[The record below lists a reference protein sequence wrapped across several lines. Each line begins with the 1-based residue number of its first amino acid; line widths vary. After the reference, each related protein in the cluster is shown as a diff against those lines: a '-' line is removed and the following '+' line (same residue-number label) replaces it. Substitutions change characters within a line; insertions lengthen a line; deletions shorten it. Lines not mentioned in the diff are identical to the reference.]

1 MRAADSSAASTW
13 ALRPVVRADADQVA
27 AHGCYRDEDAAR
39 RPAYAAWVGARIE
52 AGRYV
57 GWLAV
62 AGDDVVGGAGAVLLD
77 WGPTRANPGGQMA
90 RIANV
95 FIEEALRG
103 RGMARELL
111 VAVMRQCEALGVREF
126 NLGATPQGRGLYRSL
141 GFEDYPAEMR
151 RRVGWPGPAAAA
163 LNPGRRPNPPA

>member
-1 MRAADSSAASTW
+1 MSWT
-13 ALRPVVRADADQVA
+13 LRPVQAGDAVQVA

-39 RPAYAAWVGARIE
+39 RPAYAAWVGPRIE
-52 AGRYV
+52 AGRYI

-62 AGDDVVGGAGAVLLD
+62 DGDAVLGGAGAVLLD

-90 RIANV
+90 RIVNV
-95 FIEEALRG
+95 FTVPALRG

-111 VAVMRQCEALGVREF
+111 QAVMRQCEALGVREF
-126 NLGATPQGRGLYRSL
+126 NLGSTPEGRALYRSL

-151 RRVGWPGPAAAA
+151 RRVAP
-163 LNPGRRPNPPA
+163 

>member
-1 MRAADSSAASTW
+1 MSWS
-13 ALRPVVRADADQVA
+13 LRPVHAGDAGQVA

-39 RPAYAAWVGARIE
+39 RAGYAAWVGPRIG

-62 AGDDVVGGAGAVLLD
+62 EGDAVVGGAGAVLLD

-95 FIEEALRG
+95 FTAPGWRG
-103 RGMARELL
+103 RGIARELL
-111 VAVMRQCEALGVREF
+111 RAVMRDCEALGVREF
-126 NLGATPQGRGLYRSL
+126 NLGATPEGRSLYRSL

-151 RRVGWPGPAAAA
+151 RRVGT
-163 LNPGRRPNPPA
+163 

>member
-1 MRAADSSAASTW
+1 MTSRWT
-13 ALRPVVRADADQVA
+13 LRPVGAADAEQVA

-39 RPAYAAWVGARIE
+39 RSGYAAWVGPRIE

-57 GWLAV
+57 GWFAM
-62 AGDDVVGGAGAVLLD
+62 DREDVVGGAGAVLLD

-95 FIEEALRG
+95 FTVEALRG
-103 RGMARELL
+103 RGIARELMQ
-111 VAVMRQCEALGVREF
+111 AVMQQCEVLGVREF
-126 NLGATPQGRGLYRSL
+126 NLGATPQGRGLYRAL

-151 RRVGWPGPAAAA
+151 RRVKA
-163 LNPGRRPNPPA
+163 